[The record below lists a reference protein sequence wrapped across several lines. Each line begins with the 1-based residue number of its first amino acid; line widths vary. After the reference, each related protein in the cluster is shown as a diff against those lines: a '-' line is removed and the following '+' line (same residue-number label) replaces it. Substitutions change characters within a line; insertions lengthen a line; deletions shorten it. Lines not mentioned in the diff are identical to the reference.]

1 MCFLFLVVWLHL
13 VPGWVLWEASVTE
26 VSVQGVF
33 SGHVLGISTG
43 EGREGNVRGQWEKL
57 SCDALLVAASASP
70 QGALLQS
77 LHQPLNVACPGP
89 SAASDV
95 CNHGGLRGLMVS
107 WQQALPK
114 GESEWHI
121 PVPATDV
128 FFLSLKYSERFLS
141 SVQSLS
147 RV

>member
-33 SGHVLGISTG
+33 SGHVLGISTV
-43 EGREGNVRGQWEKL
+43 EGREENGRGHWEKL
-57 SCDALLVAASASP
+57 SYDAGLVAASACT

-77 LHQPLNVACPGP
+77 LHQALNVACPRP
-89 SAASDV
+89 STASDV

-107 WQQALPK
+107 
-114 GESEWHI
+114 
-121 PVPATDV
+121 
-128 FFLSLKYSERFLS
+128 
-141 SVQSLS
+141 
-147 RV
+147 